1 MQLAKKLPLVLFL
14 TPSKTDGRIKSQKGA
29 PTICNLTYQE
39 VSQLTYVRTLLP
51 SLGVVIGQNSALTSN
66 QIPSDPMNCL
76 LPRNC
81 FLPRTY
87 YSFQVSQSAKICLKN
102 RYFEKQIHWVPLLDD
117 VWETSAEFIPYWLV
131 IAIVKKCQWAKI
143 LPIRAHCSIC
153 LEMSWVTGIYE
164 K

>member
-1 MQLAKKLPLVLFL
+1 MEELRARKVHLQSATWL
-14 TPSKTDGRIKSQKGA
+14 TRKFPSWRMYGHYC
-29 PTICNLTYQE
+29 PN
-39 VSQLTYVRTLLP
+39 
-51 SLGVVIGQNSALTSN
+51 LGVVIRQNSALTSN
-66 QIPSDPMNCL
+66 QIPSDTMNCL

-87 YSFQVSQSAKICLKN
+87 YSFQVSQSAKICSKN
-102 RYFEKQIHWVPLLDD
+102 RYFEKQIHWVPLLND
-117 VWETSAEFIPYWLV
+117 VWETSAEIIPYWLV
-131 IAIVKKCQWAKI
+131 IAIVRVNCQWANI